1 MPPLIH
7 ARTGPK
13 IVVVGAGIIGLT
25 SALYLAQAGFS
36 VVVVEREP
44 GPCEHASYANA
55 GQLLYD
61 RIGAMAAPGF
71 PASQAKALFQ
81 PDQGVHVSGL
91 LHPSRWPWAGAFL
104 RQCTTTAWQL
114 NTRTL
119 LEIARRS
126 RSAMTTVTNTYAL
139 GFDWRKPGKLVLYST
154 AAGLAD
160 AQERAEFQ
168 TRFGGRHE
176 VLSGAECV
184 AHEPALKDTTRDF
197 AGGIYLPDAEVGDCR
212 KFGIALASVLVEQLG
227 VEINYGVEIL
237 ELVRDASRICALRTG
252 SGLIKADVFVLA
264 AGRATANLAPA
275 RFLGKKPITG
285 IKGVSLTFPLGDAAP
300 NLSVTDATGKFVVL
314 RLGNR
319 VRVAGYAMFSDDP
332 EITQTYVHQLT
343 GKARALMPQAALF
356 DETPDI
362 WVGFRPTTPDDLP
375 MIGRVNSDN
384 LYVNAGHGSLGWTL
398 ALGSAEILLE
408 KISGAFGQ
416 KDGG

>member
-7 ARTGPK
+7 ANTGPK

-44 GPCEHASYANA
+44 GPCENTSKANA

-71 PASQAKALFQ
+71 PTSQAKALFQ
-81 PDQGVHVSGL
+81 PDQGVRVSGL

-104 RQCTTTAWQL
+104 RQCTPAAWQR
-114 NTRTL
+114 NTKTL
-119 LEIARRS
+119 LEIAHRS
-126 RSAMTTVTNTYAL
+126 RSAMATVTNRYAL
-139 GFDWRKPGKLVLYST
+139 DFDWRKPGKLVLYST

-168 TRFGGRHE
+168 ARFGGRHE
-176 VLSGAECV
+176 VLNAMECV
-184 AHEPALKDTTRDF
+184 AHEPALKGMTRDV

-212 KFGIALASVLVEQLG
+212 KFGIALASVLVDQLG
-227 VEINYGVEIL
+227 VEIKYGVEIL
-237 ELVRDASRICALRTG
+237 ELVRDASRIRALRTRN
-252 SGLIKADVFVLA
+252 GLIKADVFVLA
-264 AGRATANLAPA
+264 AGKATANLAPA
-275 RFLGKKPITG
+275 RFPGKKPMTG
-285 IKGVSLTFPLGDAAP
+285 IKGISLTFPSGDAAP
-300 NLSVTDATGKFVVL
+300 DLSVTDASGKFVVL

-319 VRVAGYAMFSDDP
+319 VRIAGYAMFSDDP
-332 EITQTYVHQLT
+332 KITQTYVQQLT
-343 GKARALMPQAALF
+343 NKARALMPKAASF
-356 DETPDI
+356 NETPDI

-375 MIGRVNSDN
+375 MIGRVKSDN

-408 KISGAFGQ
+408 RISGAFGQ
-416 KDGG
+416 KDGA

>member
-7 ARTGPK
+7 AKTGPR

-44 GPCEHASYANA
+44 GPCENASKANA

-61 RIGAMAAPGF
+61 RIAAMAAPGF

-81 PDQGVHVSGL
+81 SDQGVHVSGL
-91 LHPSRWPWAGAFL
+91 LHPGRWPWAGAFL
-104 RQCTTTAWQL
+104 RQCTTAAWQR
-114 NTRTL
+114 NTSAL
-119 LEIARRS
+119 LEIAHRS
-126 RSAMTTVTNTYAL
+126 RSAMTTVTNRYAL
-139 GFDWRKPGKLVLYST
+139 DFDWRKPGKLVLYST

-160 AQERAEFQ
+160 AHEKFEFQ

-176 VLSGAECV
+176 VLSAAECV
-184 AHEPALKDTTRDF
+184 TREPALKGTTREI

-212 KFGIALASVLVEQLG
+212 KFGIALASVLVDQLD
-227 VEINYGVEIL
+227 VQINYGVEIL
-237 ELVRDASRICALRTG
+237 ELVRDKSRIQALRTRN
-252 SGLIKADVFVLA
+252 GLINGDVFVLA
-264 AGRATANLAPA
+264 AGKANANLAPG

-285 IKGVSLTFPLGDAAP
+285 IKGISLTFPLGDAAP
-300 NLSVTDATGKFVVL
+300 DLSVTDTTGKFVVL

-332 EITQTYVHQLT
+332 EITQSHVEKLT
-343 GKARALMPQAALF
+343 EKARGLMPHAALF
-356 DETPDI
+356 NETPDT

-375 MIGRVNSDN
+375 MIGRVHSEN
-384 LYVNAGHGSLGWTL
+384 LFVNAGHGSLGWTL
-398 ALGSAEILLE
+398 ALGSAEILQE
-408 KISGAFGQ
+408 KIGGAFGR
-416 KDGG
+416 KDGV